1 MEQNLSKALA
11 LLRENELIERA
22 KNRDHAAF
30 EELVKR
36 NQAKIYNLG
45 LKLLGNREDAA
56 DLLQETFINAYYALP
71 KFEGKSAF
79 STWLYRIATNNAFM
93 KMRKKK
99 IPLVRFEPERNS
111 SARQEFYRSTPDWSS
126 DPGAHL
132 RNQELKMLIEK
143 SVDAL
148 PGKYKTIFVLHDIE
162 GFSTEE
168 ISRMLNL
175 SVPAVKSR
183 VHRSRMYLRDKLA
196 SYFQPGVKQEQTYE
210 M

>member
-1 MEQNLSKALA
+1 MGNTKALA

-36 NQAKIYNLG
+36 NQARIYNLG

-99 IPLVRFEPERNS
+99 IPLVRFEPVDDQDGKKHFTEI
-111 SARQEFYRSTPDWSS
+111 ADWSG
-126 DPGAHL
+126 DPKAHL
-132 RNQELKMLIEK
+132 QNEELKILIEK
-143 SVDAL
+143 SVNAL

-168 ISRMLNL
+168 ISKMLEL

-183 VHRSRMYLRDKLA
+183 IHRSRMYLRDRL
-196 SYFQPGVKQEQTYE
+196 SQYFHNRIGSGVS
-210 M
+210 

>member
-1 MEQNLSKALA
+1 MEQKSKALA
-11 LLRENELIERA
+11 VLKENELIERA
-22 KNRDHAAF
+22 KNKDHAAF

-36 NQAKIYNLG
+36 NQARIYNLG
-45 LKLLGNREDAA
+45 LKLLGNKEDAA

-99 IPLVRFEPERNS
+99 IPLVRFESDRDDSE
-111 SARQEFYRSTPDWSS
+111 QKYFTDVPDWSN
-126 DPGAHL
+126 DPRAHL
-132 RNQELKMLIEK
+132 KNEELKMLLEK
-143 SVDAL
+143 SVDSL

-168 ISRMLNL
+168 ISKMLDL

-183 VHRSRMYLRDKLA
+183 IHRSRMFLRDKL
-196 SYFQPGVKQEQTYE
+196 SQYFQSHAGHGAGL
-210 M
+210 

>member
-1 MEQNLSKALA
+1 MENNKALA
-11 LLRENELIERA
+11 LLKENELIKLA
-22 KNRDHAAF
+22 KDRNSAAF

-36 NQAKIYNLG
+36 NQARIYNLG
-45 LKLLGNREDAA
+45 LKLLGNKEDAA

-99 IPLVRFEPERNS
+99 IPLVRFEQKNNDEDGRIYPAEI
-111 SARQEFYRSTPDWSS
+111 ADWSG
-126 DPGAHL
+126 DPKAHL
-132 RNQELKMLIEK
+132 QNEELKALIEK
-143 SVDAL
+143 SVNSL

-168 ISRMLNL
+168 ISKMLGL

-183 VHRSRMYLRDKLA
+183 IHRSRMYLRDKL
-196 SYFQPGVKQEQTYE
+196 SEYFNSRIGSGVG
-210 M
+210 

>member
-1 MEQNLSKALA
+1 MKKSDALA
-11 LLRENELIERA
+11 VIKEHDLIERA
-22 KNRDHAAF
+22 KNQDHAAF

-36 NQAKIYNLG
+36 NQARIYNLG
-45 LKLLGNREDAA
+45 LKLLGNKEDAA

-79 STWLYRIATNNAFM
+79 STWLYKIATNNAFM

-99 IPLVRFEPERNS
+99 IPLVRFDSQSFSEDKKYPLEIS
-111 SARQEFYRSTPDWSS
+111 DWSGN
-126 DPGAHL
+126 PKAHL
-132 RNQELKMLIEK
+132 HNQELKMLIEK

-168 ISRMLNL
+168 ISKMLGL

-183 VHRSRMYLRDKLA
+183 IHRSRMFLRDKL
-196 SYFQPGVKQEQTYE
+196 SQYFQQRVEIGTR
-210 M
+210 

>member
-1 MEQNLSKALA
+1 MQNNQPKALA
-11 LLRENELIERA
+11 LLKENELIERA

-45 LKLLGNREDAA
+45 LKLLGNKEDAA

-99 IPLVRFEPERNS
+99 IPLVRFETQTS
-111 SARQEFYRSTPDWSS
+111 DSGKLEFYHNAPDWSN

-132 RNQELKMLIEK
+132 RNQELKLLIEK

-168 ISRMLNL
+168 ISKMLNL

-183 VHRSRMYLRDKLA
+183 VHRSRMFLRDKLS
-196 SYFQPGVKQEQTYE
+196 SYFQTDLKQGANL
-210 M
+210 

>member
-1 MEQNLSKALA
+1 MEQSSSKALA
-11 LLRENELIERA
+11 LLKENELIERA
-22 KNRDHAAF
+22 KSRDNAAF

-45 LKLLGNREDAA
+45 LKLLGNKEDAA

-99 IPLVRFEPERNS
+99 IPLVRFETERSDS
-111 SARQEFYRSTPDWSS
+111 SREEFSLGMSDWSN

-132 RNQELKMLIEK
+132 RNQELKLLIEK
-143 SVDAL
+143 SINAL

-168 ISRMLNL
+168 ISKMLNL

-183 VHRSRMYLRDKLA
+183 VHRSRVFLRDKLS
-196 SYFQPGVKQEQTYE
+196 SYFQPGVKQGANL
-210 M
+210 

>member
-1 MEQNLSKALA
+1 MEQGSKKALA
-11 LLRENELIERA
+11 LLKEDELVERA
-22 KNRDHAAF
+22 KNKDHAAF

-45 LKLLGNREDAA
+45 LKLLGNKEDAA

-71 KFEGKSAF
+71 RFEGKSAF

-99 IPLVRFEPERNS
+99 IPLVRFET
-111 SARQEFYRSTPDWSS
+111 QRSDFGEQFSPGIADWSNNL
-126 DPGAHL
+126 GAHL
-132 RNQELKMLIEK
+132 RNEELKMLIEK
-143 SVDAL
+143 SVDSL

-168 ISRMLNL
+168 ISKMLDL

-183 VHRSRMYLRDKLA
+183 IHRSRLFLRDRL
-196 SYFQPGVKQEQTYE
+196 SQYFQPDVKQGVG
-210 M
+210 

>member
-1 MEQNLSKALA
+1 MEQNSTKALA
-11 LLRENELIERA
+11 LLKENELIERA
-22 KNRDHAAF
+22 RNRDHAAF

-45 LKLLGNREDAA
+45 LKLLGNKEDAA

-99 IPLVRFEPERNS
+99 IPLVRFETEKGDTDIPQSINI
-111 SARQEFYRSTPDWSS
+111 PDWSN
-126 DPGAHL
+126 DPRAHL
-132 RNQELKMLIEK
+132 KNEELKMLIEK
-143 SVDAL
+143 SVASL
-148 PGKYKTIFVLHDIE
+148 PGKYRTIFVLHDIE

-168 ISRMLNL
+168 ISKMLNL
-175 SVPAVKSR
+175 SIPAVKSR
-183 VHRSRMYLRDKLA
+183 VHRSRMFLRDRL
-196 SYFQPGVKQEQTYE
+196 SQYFHSGSRQGVNL
-210 M
+210 

>member
-1 MEQNLSKALA
+1 MEKKSNALA
-11 LLRENELIERA
+11 VLKENELIEKA
-22 KNRDHAAF
+22 KNNDHAAF
-30 EELVKR
+30 EELVRR
-36 NQAKIYNLG
+36 NQARIYNLG
-45 LKLLGNREDAA
+45 LKLLGNKEDAA

-99 IPLVRFEPERNS
+99 IPLVRFDTDKNESE
-111 SARQEFYRSTPDWSS
+111 EKHFTEIPDWSN
-126 DPGAHL
+126 DPRLHL
-132 RNQELKMLIEK
+132 KNEELKMLLEK
-143 SVDAL
+143 SIESL

-168 ISRMLNL
+168 ISKMLEL

-183 VHRSRMYLRDKLA
+183 IHRSRMYLRDKL
-196 SYFQPGVKQEQTYE
+196 SQYFQSKPKEGV
-210 M
+210 ML

>member
-1 MEQNLSKALA
+1 MEQIHTKALA
-11 LLRENELIERA
+11 LLKENELIERA
-22 KNRDHAAF
+22 KKHDHAAF

-45 LKLLGNREDAA
+45 LKLLGNKEDAA

-99 IPLVRFEPERNS
+99 IPLVRFESEKNDSEQPTGSFNI
-111 SARQEFYRSTPDWSS
+111 PDWSN
-126 DPGAHL
+126 DPRAHL
-132 RNQELKMLIEK
+132 KNEELKMLIER
-143 SVDAL
+143 SIDAL
-148 PGKYKTIFVLHDIE
+148 PGKYRTIFVLHDIE

-168 ISRMLNL
+168 ISKMLNL

-183 VHRSRMYLRDKLA
+183 VHRSRVFLRDRL
-196 SYFQPGVKQEQTYE
+196 SQYFRTGFKQGVNL
-210 M
+210 

>member
-1 MEQNLSKALA
+1 MEQTSTKALA
-11 LLRENELIERA
+11 LLKENELIERA
-22 KNRDHAAF
+22 KNRDNAAF
-30 EELVKR
+30 EELVRR

-45 LKLLGNREDAA
+45 LKLLGNKEDAA

-99 IPLVRFEPERNS
+99 IPLVRFETEKNDS
-111 SARQEFYRSTPDWSS
+111 DQQQVTFNIPDWSN
-126 DPGAHL
+126 DPRAHL
-132 RNQELKMLIEK
+132 KNEELKMLIEK

-148 PGKYKTIFVLHDIE
+148 PGKYKTIFILHDIE

-175 SVPAVKSR
+175 SISAVKSR
-183 VHRSRMYLRDKLA
+183 VHRSRMFLRDRL
-196 SYFQPGVKQEQTYE
+196 SQYFHAGFKQGVNQ
-210 M
+210 

>member
-1 MEQNLSKALA
+1 MEQSKALA
-11 LLRENELIERA
+11 LLKENELIARA
-22 KNRDHAAF
+22 KNKDNAAF

-45 LKLLGNREDAA
+45 LKLLGNKEDAA

-99 IPLVRFEPERNS
+99 IPLARFETPNS
-111 SARQEFYRSTPDWSS
+111 DSGQQGFYSYVPDWSN
-126 DPGAHL
+126 DPRAHL
-132 RNQELKMLIEK
+132 KNEELKMLIEK
-143 SVDAL
+143 SVEAL

-168 ISRMLNL
+168 ISKMLDL

-183 VHRSRMYLRDKLA
+183 IHRSRMFLRDKL
-196 SYFQPGVKQEQTYE
+196 SRYFQTDVKQGVNL
-210 M
+210 

>member
-1 MEQNLSKALA
+1 MENGPSKALA
-11 LLRENELIERA
+11 LLKENELIERA
-22 KNRDHAAF
+22 KNRDNAAF

-45 LKLLGNREDAA
+45 LKLLGNKEDAA

-99 IPLVRFEPERNS
+99 IPLVRFETERGDS
-111 SARQEFYRSTPDWSS
+111 SGYEFSPGMPDWSN
-126 DPGAHL
+126 DPGVHMK
-132 RNQELKMLIEK
+132 NQELKILIEK
-143 SVDAL
+143 SVNAL

-168 ISRMLNL
+168 ISKMLNL

-183 VHRSRMYLRDKLA
+183 VHRSRVFLRDKLS
-196 SYFQPGVKQEQTYE
+196 SYFQPGVKQGANF
-210 M
+210 

>member
-1 MEQNLSKALA
+1 MENNKALA
-11 LLRENELIERA
+11 LLKENELIKLA
-22 KNRDHAAF
+22 KDRNSAAF

-36 NQAKIYNLG
+36 NQARIYNLG
-45 LKLLGNREDAA
+45 LKLLGNKEDAA

-99 IPLVRFEPERNS
+99 VPLVRFEQKNNDEDGRMYPAEI
-111 SARQEFYRSTPDWSS
+111 ADWSG
-126 DPGAHL
+126 DPKAHL
-132 RNQELKMLIEK
+132 RNEELKALIEK
-143 SVDAL
+143 SVNSL
-148 PGKYKTIFVLHDIE
+148 PGKYRTIFVLHDIE

-168 ISRMLNL
+168 ISKMLGL

-183 VHRSRMYLRDKLA
+183 IHRSRMYLRDKL
-196 SYFQPGVKQEQTYE
+196 SEYFNNRIGSGVG
-210 M
+210 